1 VTSELIPIPSA
12 GKTAALCPTAELA
25 PAFVAAAGARASLRF
40 LEFFAANIPNPH
52 TRRAYAR
59 AAEDFLG
66 WCADAGVPSI
76 TAMQPVHLATWIEAG
91 TAACKE

>member
-1 VTSELIPIPSA
+1 MNLLVAISSPVVPALV
-12 GKTAALCPTAELA
+12 TAAGE
-25 PAFVAAAGARASLRF
+25 RASIRF

>member
-1 VTSELIPIPSA
+1 MMNLLVAISSPSA
-12 GKTAALCPTAELA
+12 LPQLVI
-25 PAFVAAAGARASLRF
+25 VAGERACLRF

-91 TAACKE
+91 TAACKNDKKAE